1 MPLSNILRNTLFAL
15 GISLF
20 PFAPL
25 VAVAQP
31 PHTTE
36 ATQAVDGP
44 LTAAKVPAMDNDSVM
59 KMAKAGLG
67 DELIVETINTQPGK
81 YVTDAEALVTLKTA
95 GVSDRV
101 ITAMINKSRRQ
112 LTNVPEKPVELSDV
126 NEIGVYYKDHAG
138 KWIAIEPEIVH
149 IKSGGFIKS
158 TVTNG
163 IIKQDHNGHL
173 NGRESKLPLQCPI
186 EILIYVPEGVSA
198 SEYDFLR
205 FRINSN
211 NREFRVL
218 TGGVFHSTG
227 GADRDEVPF
236 KPVKTAPHTYQF
248 TVEKNTGGGEYGILP
263 PGTGNVTNGGKI
275 YTFAIVE

>member
-1 MPLSNILRNTLFAL
+1 MPLQNSLLRSLPYVLA
-15 GISLF
+15 ISLF
-20 PFAPL
+20 PL

-36 ATQAVDGP
+36 AAQAVDGP
-44 LTAAKVPAMDNDSVM
+44 LTAAKTPAMDNDSVM

-126 NEIGVYYKDHAG
+126 NEIGVYYKDRTG

-149 IKSGGFIKS
+149 IKSGGWIKS
-158 TVTNG
+158 TVTDG

-173 NGRESKLPLQCPI
+173 NGRESKLALQCPI
-186 EILIYVPEGVSA
+186 ELLIYVPEGVSA

>member
-1 MPLSNILRNTLFAL
+1 MPLQNSLLRSLLCVL

-20 PFAPL
+20 PL

-44 LTAAKVPAMDNDSVM
+44 LTSAKAPAMDNDSVM

-67 DELIVETINTQPGK
+67 DELIIETINTQPGK
-81 YVTDAEALVTLKTA
+81 YVTDADALVTLKTA

-138 KWIAIEPEIVH
+138 KWTAIEPEIVH

>member
-1 MPLSNILRNTLFAL
+1 MPRWNKLLRPLLFILSLTLVPIGVFAQ
-15 GISLF
+15 
-20 PFAPL
+20 
-25 VAVAQP
+25 QP
-31 PHTTE
+31 GEVP
-36 ATQAVDGP
+36 QAVDGP
-44 LTAAKVPAMDNDSVM
+44 LTTPIKPAMTNESVM

-67 DELIVETINTQPGK
+67 DDLIIETINTQSGK
-81 YVTDAEALVTLKTA
+81 YLIDADALVTLKSA

-101 ITAMINKSRRQ
+101 ITAMVNKSRRQ

-126 NEIGVYYKDHAG
+126 NEIGVYYKDRTG

-158 TVTNG
+158 TVTHG
-163 IIKQDHNGHL
+163 IIREDRNGHL
-173 NGRESKLPLQCPI
+173 NGRESKLALQCPI
-186 EILIYVPEGVSA
+186 ELLIYVPEGVSA
-198 SEYDFLR
+198 NEYDFLR

-227 GADRDEVPF
+227 GADRDEVKF
-236 KPVKTAPHTYQF
+236 NPVKTAPHTYQF
-248 TVEKNTGGGEYGILP
+248 TVNNDTGGGEYGILP

>member
-1 MPLSNILRNTLFAL
+1 MPRWNKLLRPLLFIFSLSLAPIAVFAQ
-15 GISLF
+15 
-20 PFAPL
+20 
-25 VAVAQP
+25 QP
-31 PHTTE
+31 AEVP
-36 ATQAVDGP
+36 QAVDGP
-44 LTAAKVPAMDNDSVM
+44 LATPIKPAMTNESVM

-67 DELIVETINTQPGK
+67 DDLIIETINTQPGK
-81 YVTDAEALVTLKTA
+81 YVTDADALITLKSA

-101 ITAMINKSRRQ
+101 ITAMVNKSRRQ

-126 NEIGVYYKDHAG
+126 NEIGVYYKDRTG

-158 TVTNG
+158 TVTHG
-163 IIKQDHNGHL
+163 IIREDRNGHL
-173 NGRESKLPLQCPI
+173 NGRESKLALQCPI
-186 EILIYVPEGVSA
+186 ELLIYVPEGVSA
-198 SEYDFLR
+198 NEYDFLR

-227 GADRDEVPF
+227 GADRDEVKF
-236 KPVKTAPHTYQF
+236 NPVKTAPHTYQF
-248 TVEKNTGGGEYGILP
+248 TVNNDTGGGEYGILP